1 MHYCGRVGHKI
12 HRYEGFQGVPDRPTG
27 TGMLEARQSAG
38 KRIRSGDEKRTVVS
52 MQKTGQVQRL
62 GCIWWSEGINMTKE
76 EKEVQRGFCTPTQ
89 HNCIQIQHIKNLVR
103 TAQRTRSELQRLIH
117 RPVI

>member
-52 MQKTGQVQRL
+52 MQKTREVQHL
-62 GCIWWSEGINMTKE
+62 GYILRSEGINVTKE
-76 EKEVQRGFCTPTQ
+76 EKGD
-89 HNCIQIQHIKNLVR
+89 
-103 TAQRTRSELQRLIH
+103 
-117 RPVI
+117 